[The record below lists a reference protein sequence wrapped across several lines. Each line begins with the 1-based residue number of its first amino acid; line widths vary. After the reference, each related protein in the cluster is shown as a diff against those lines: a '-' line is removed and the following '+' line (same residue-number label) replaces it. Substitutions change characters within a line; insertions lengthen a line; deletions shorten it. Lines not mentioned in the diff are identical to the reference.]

1 MRVPRLLGDTMKMR
15 DIEVTSRNHSRSHW
29 RLAFVAGCAAL
40 FLAATVYAVPVGT
53 VPVGDDDL
61 FETTH
66 DGKTFTCGRVSDD
79 WLSGKLVGTSDF
91 LSHKQQMKN
100 AKKDLKTASG
110 KKREKLLKLIA
121 KLRPTMKTGTAACEN
136 GPGQDPDP
144 TSSGTPRPTST
155 PPPSGGNFDANG
167 NVTSQGKA
175 AFGIP
180 SNLSANRSQGQTL
193 HAQWCAGCHGE
204 KTNRSFSSLRTS
216 IAEPTMGFTPAQIS
230 DQTLAHITAYLNRFR
245 Q

>member
-1 MRVPRLLGDTMKMR
+1 MA
-15 DIEVTSRNHSRSHW
+15 S
-29 RLAFVAGCAAL
+29 ACAAL
-40 FLAATVYAVPVGT
+40 LFAATVYAAPVGT
-53 VPVGDDDL
+53 VPVGDDEV

-66 DGKTFTCGRVSDD
+66 NGKSFTCGMIGDD
-79 WLSGKLVGTSDF
+79 WLSGKLVGEADF

-100 AKKDLKTASG
+100 AKKDLKSASG

-121 KLRPTMKTGTAACEN
+121 KLRGLMPSGRAACEG
-136 GPGQDPDP
+136 GPGSTPDP

-155 PPPSGGNFDANG
+155 PNPGGNFDANG
-167 NVTSQGKA
+167 NVTAAGKA

-193 HAQWCAGCHGE
+193 HSQWCAGCHGE
-204 KTNRSFSSLRTS
+204 KTNRSFSSLRSS
-216 IAEPTMGFTPAQIS
+216 IAEPTMGFTTAQIS